1 MNKFDL
7 DTIFT
12 LNNYDDDKKSLFN
25 CFNIVDVLYKK
36 NSDSLIIKI
45 ENDKILPIDVI
56 DDIKDYFASLGFNN
70 TRLYFKVNDDELS
83 IKEINSYIAYFKD
96 NFNSFKDAVVLK
108 NDNGFIL
115 SYLDENSYEKDN
127 EAIDDLKLFFYD
139 LGYHKDISM
148 ELKEIK
154 EELIEVR
161 EPLEVKE
168 NTNVHSINPKNNY
181 SNNGNMPKF
190 NNYKR
195 KAVEYKEVV
204 IDDLED
210 VAFNIKLT
218 AQIFK
223 IDERKTKT
231 GLTIQTIYLKDVN
244 NACVAKMI
252 EGKRFNKEDLGKNK
266 EGKWAV
272 AYGNYSFN
280 TFSNDY
286 ELSIEAIEYIDDPYP
301 LKDDE
306 EEKRVE
312 LHAHSKLSEMDG
324 VSSPTDLVNAAYKYG
339 HRAIAITD
347 HLDLQGFHEAYVAYK
362 GIKKGADKDKPF
374 DFKLLYGCEMNMVY
388 PNLNIV
394 YNSTDDILSEQEY
407 VVFDLETTGLCNRYD
422 RVIEFGAVLM
432 YKGQVKEYKDFFV
445 KVPFKLSEFTKGL
458 TNISDADIE
467 SGRPF
472 EECKDEILEFIKGRV
487 LVAHNA
493 SFDYNFL
500 NAELDRLGLPKLTNP
515 VIDTLD
521 LSRSLFKTRRAYRL
535 GNMARQY
542 GVEYNE
548 EVAHRANYD
557 AEVLAQ
563 IFNLMLKD
571 LGKHGVVTLND
582 LKNYQGD
589 DAFVKTR
596 AYHTTI
602 LCKNKAGLK
611 SLFKL
616 ISISNTDQLAVF
628 GKANS
633 KDSSSEFIAEPRI
646 FKNTLQEYRENL
658 LIGTA
663 CFNGEVFE
671 IAQTKSSEDLAK
683 AISFYDY
690 IEIQPIENYRPL
702 YEDRGSFT
710 IDRLKDYLR
719 DIIAEAKRQNKIIV
733 ATGDVHYI
741 KPEEKIL
748 RDVYISA
755 QAIGGAHHPLYV
767 FDKEKRAK
775 QVTPDQHFRNT
786 KEMLD
791 CFSWLEDKKLIH
803 ELVIDNP
810 NKIADM
816 CEDITPFSDELRP
829 PRVLDAIKKAKEC
842 RIFEE
847 PFLETDEVIN
857 ADDYLRR
864 LVYYEQERL
873 YGKDCDQFIKD
884 RVDRELNAIIGNGY
898 GVIYY
903 TCHLMVKRSNND
915 GYIVGSRGSVG
926 SSLVATL
933 SGITEVN
940 PLPPHYICPKCHHF
954 EWIQDAVSGFDAP
967 DKVCP
972 ECGEVM
978 KGNGQNIPFETFM
991 GFNGDKVPDIDLNFS
1006 GDYQPKAHLFTREI
1020 FGKDNVFRAG
1030 TISTVADK
1038 TAYGYVTGY
1047 CEEKGITNMSRAQ
1060 KDRLAAGCTGVKR
1073 TTGQHAGGIVV
1084 LPDTMEIEDVTPIQ
1098 YPANDKDAPWLST
1111 HFEYHDYSDNILKF
1125 DILGHVDP
1133 TVMRLYENIS
1143 GIDVKT
1149 IPMNDEK
1156 VLSLF
1161 SSSKALN
1168 IINPNYHEETG
1179 ACGLPEFGTL
1189 NTRNT
1194 IEETRPKVF
1203 SDLVQISGLSHGT
1216 DVWSGNAQELI
1227 KQGIPLSEVIGCRD
1241 DIMVYL
1247 QNKGLDPAESFTIM
1261 ERVRKGA
1268 VAKGKCKEEW
1278 EGYKKDMLE
1287 HNVPAWYIGSC
1298 EKIQYMFP
1306 KAHAVAYCI
1315 MAVRVAWFKVYH
1327 PEYYYVAYFTLR
1339 CDAYE
1344 LETMVK
1350 DADSIYARMKE
1361 IQAKINS
1368 RDNPASKKEKDIFN
1382 TIEVCYEMVSRG
1394 YRMTN
1399 IDLYKSYATEFRV
1412 NPDNDHE
1419 IIPPFTVIDGLGGNV
1434 AESVVEAREKGEFLS
1449 KEDLSDRTQLSNT
1462 LIKKL
1467 SDLHVLD
1474 GLDESNQVS
1483 LF

>member
-1 MNKFDL
+1 MNRFDINDL
-7 DTIFT
+7 ISAKAYSSEDANFF
-12 LNNYDDDKKSLFN
+12 DGFKV
-25 CFNIVDVLYKK
+25 VDVLYQKSK
-36 NSDSLIIKI
+36 DLLILKI
-45 ENDKILPIDVI
+45 ENNVILPNHLYLDTLN
-56 DDIKDYFASLGFNN
+56 YFKELGLNVK
-70 TRLYFKVNDDELS
+70 LYFKVKDDELS
-83 IKEINSYIAYFKD
+83 VKEIDKYLDLFKENCDGYKDYIVIKKD
-96 NFNSFKDAVVLK
+96 D
-108 NDNGFIL
+108 GFLL
-115 SYLDENSYEKDN
+115 SYVDEDAYLKDGN
-127 EAIDDLKLFFYD
+127 YLDDLRLFFYD
-139 LGYHKDISM
+139 IGYR
-148 ELKEIK
+148 KEINLNYKKIENK
-154 EELIEVR
+154 EAEER
-161 EPLEVKE
+161 APLPVSAGEQNPSFNKPKE
-168 NTNVHSINPKNNY
+168 NSYNND
-181 SNNGNMPKF
+181 NKPKF

-195 KAVEYKEVV
+195 KTVEYKEVI

-210 VAFNIKLT
+210 VAYNIKLS

-223 IDERKTKT
+223 VDERKTKT
-231 GLTIQTIYLKDVN
+231 GITIQTIYLKDTT
-244 NACVAKMI
+244 NACVAKMM
-252 EGKRFNKEDLGKNK
+252 EGKRFNKEDLAKNK
-266 EGKWAV
+266 EGKWIV
-272 AYGNYSFN
+272 AYGNYQFN
-280 TFSNDY
+280 NFSNDY
-286 ELSIEAIEYIDDPYP
+286 ELSIDAVEYIDDPCP
-301 LKDDE
+301 LVDDE
-306 EEKRVE
+306 KEKRVE
-312 LHAHSKLSEMDG
+312 LHAHTKLSEMDG
-324 VSSPTDLVNAAYKYG
+324 VSSPTDLVNTAYKYG
-339 HRAIAITD
+339 HRAVAITD
-347 HLDLQGFHEAYVAYK
+347 HLDLQGYHEAFLAYK

-394 YNSTDDILSEQEY
+394 YNSTDDLLAEQEY
-407 VVFDLETTGLCNRYD
+407 IVFDLETTGLCNRYD

-445 KVPFKLSEFTKGL
+445 KVPFKLSEFTKNL
-458 TNISDADIE
+458 TNIKDSDIE
-467 SGRPF
+467 SARTF
-472 EECKDEILEFIKGRV
+472 EECKDEILDFIKGRV

-542 GVEYNE
+542 GVSYDE

-571 LGKHGVVTLND
+571 LAKNGVNTLNELND
-582 LKNYQGD
+582 YQGE

-596 AYHTTI
+596 AYHTTV
-602 LCKNKAGLK
+602 LCKNRAGLK

-646 FKNTLQEYRENL
+646 FKNTIEEYRENL

-671 IAQTKSSEDLAK
+671 IAQTKSKEDLAK

-690 IEIQPIENYRPL
+690 IEIQPLENYSPL
-702 YEDRGSFT
+702 YRDRESFT
-710 IDRLKDYLR
+710 VERLKDYLR
-719 DIIAEAKRQNKIIV
+719 DIIEEAKKQNKIIV
-733 ATGDVHYI
+733 ATGDVHYM

-755 QAIGGAHHPLYV
+755 QAIGGAHHPLFVY
-767 FDKEKRAK
+767 DKEKRAK
-775 QVTPDQHFRNT
+775 QITPDQHFRNT
-786 KEMLD
+786 REMLD
-791 CFSWLEDKKLIH
+791 CFSWLEDEKLIH

-816 CEDITPFSDELRP
+816 CEDITPFSDELKP

-847 PFLETDEVIN
+847 PFLDTDEVIN

-873 YGKDCDQFIKD
+873 YGENCDQFIKD
-884 RVDRELNAIIGNGY
+884 RVERELNAIIGNGY

-940 PLPPHYICPKCHHF
+940 PLPPHYVCPKCHHF
-954 EWIQDAVSGFDAP
+954 EWIKDKTSGFDAP

-972 ECGEVM
+972 ECGEIM

-1038 TAYGYVTGY
+1038 TAYGYVSGY

-1098 YPANDKDAPWLST
+1098 FPANDKDAPWHST

-1161 SSSKALN
+1161 SSSKALD

-1247 QNKGLDPAESFTIM
+1247 QNKGLDPSESFTIM
-1261 ERVRKGA
+1261 ERVRKGV
-1268 VAKGKCKEEW
+1268 VAKGKCKEWDE
-1278 EGYKKDMLE
+1278 YKKDMLE
-1287 HNVPAWYIGSC
+1287 HNVPEWYIGSC

-1327 PEYYYVAYFTLR
+1327 PAYYYVAYFTLR

-1361 IQAKINS
+1361 IQAKMNS
-1368 RDNPASKKEKDIFN
+1368 RDNPATKKEKDIFN

-1394 YRMTN
+1394 YHMTN

-1419 IIPPFTVIDGLGGNV
+1419 IIPPFAVIDGLGGNV
-1434 AESVVEAREKGEFLS
+1434 AESIVEARKERPFLS

-1462 LIKKL
+1462 LIKRL

-1474 GLDESNQVS
+1474 ELDESNQVS